1 MGRERVSLFLGSV
14 YAVPA
19 LRAMVFLLFS
29 GAAWEALQKNEW
41 RMGVK
46 LR

>member
-19 LRAMVFLLFS
+19 LRVVVFLLFS
-29 GAAWEALQKNEW
+29 GAEERRVEKMSKEW
-41 RMGVK
+41 G
-46 LR
+46 